1 MSEQSRESRL
11 NAAFVTLADTLTED
25 YDVVDLLHTLVEECT
40 AIFGTEAGGLM
51 LVDPEGRL
59 QLVAS
64 TSEQVELVEIMQL
77 NAGSGPCVDCYE
89 TGQRV
94 AVADIE
100 ASGDRWPAFRE
111 EALRQGFRSI
121 HATPMKLRGR
131 IIGTLN
137 LLGTSVGFL
146 SDIDADA
153 AQALSDVAT
162 IGILQ
167 ERVIRES
174 GIVADQL
181 HRALDSR
188 ILIEQAKGVLSETAS
203 MTMDEAF
210 AAMRTYARSHN
221 YRLRAVAQQIVD
233 RSLDLAQGVRQP
245 RS

>member
-1 MSEQSRESRL
+1 
-11 NAAFVTLADTLTED
+11 
-25 YDVVDLLHTLVEECT
+25 
-40 AIFGTEAGGLM
+40 
-51 LVDPEGRL
+51 
-59 QLVAS
+59 
-64 TSEQVELVEIMQL
+64 
-77 NAGSGPCVDCYE
+77 
-89 TGQRV
+89 
-94 AVADIE
+94 
-100 ASGDRWPAFRE
+100 
-111 EALRQGFRSI
+111 
-121 HATPMKLRGR
+121 
-131 IIGTLN
+131 
-137 LLGTSVGFL
+137 VGFL